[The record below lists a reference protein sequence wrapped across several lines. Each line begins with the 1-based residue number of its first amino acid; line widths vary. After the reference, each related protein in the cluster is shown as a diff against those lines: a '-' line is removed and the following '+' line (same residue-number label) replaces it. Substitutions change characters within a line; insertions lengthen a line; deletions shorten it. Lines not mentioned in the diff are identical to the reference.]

1 VISTEAAAGR
11 SSGDEVNVVAMVQV
25 AWRYRYFIAAVGL
38 VLALVAVVVALTTT
52 PKFRAQVVVTQARDD
67 TMGAGSSLVSQ
78 LGGLASIAG
87 INLGAAG
94 GPGPE
99 AQAVLHSRRLTE
111 EFVKKHRLVPEL
123 MGNAG
128 QNATLWLAVDRFRD
142 TVLKSTP
149 DQDSQTITV
158 QMDWRDPAV
167 ASRGANDYVA
177 LANEILRSRA
187 LSDSSRNIHYLK
199 DQIAKTD
206 VVELQRV
213 MYTLIEAE
221 MKTLMLANA
230 RREYAFTVVDPGVT
244 PERRVWPRR
253 TLMVLSGGVVGVI
266 IGFFLALAHS
276 TWRRYRAARVVSG

>member
-1 VISTEAAAGR
+1 MISTEADAGR

-52 PKFRAQVVVTQARDD
+52 PRFRAQVVVTQARDD

-111 EFVKKHRLVPEL
+111 EFVKRHRLVPEL
-123 MGNAG
+123 MANG
-128 QNATLWLAVDRFRD
+128 QHATLWFAVDKFRD
-142 TVLKSTP
+142 TVLKITQ

-158 QMDWRDPAV
+158 QIDWHDPAV
-167 ASRGANDYVA
+167 ASRWANDYVA

-187 LSDSSRNIHYLK
+187 LSDSSRNIQYLK

-230 RREYAFTVVDPGVT
+230 RSEYAFTVVDPGVT

-253 TLMVLSGGVVGVI
+253 TLIVLSGGVVGVI

-276 TWRRYRAARVVSG
+276 TWRRYRAARIASE